1 MNNIQIFISYSEDS
15 PYHIKKIERIVNY
28 LEKEGY
34 VVYFYAKAPLGT
46 NNMEFMQK
54 IGELLSLKINF
65 YGASFSIFDFAIW
78 YLFATLV
85 IWIVKQLLF

>member
-1 MNNIQIFISYSEDS
+1 MADS
-15 PYHIKKIERIVNY
+15 P
-28 LEKEGY
+28 
-34 VVYFYAKAPLGT
+34 KAYQFIFTL
-46 NNMEFMQK
+46 
-54 IGELLSLKINF
+54 LLSLKINF

>member
-1 MNNIQIFISYSEDS
+1 MFG
-15 PYHIKKIERIVNY
+15 Y
-28 LEKEGY
+28 LSKRSAKELLEAEKLVPE
-34 VVYFYAKAPLGT
+34 F
-46 NNMEFMQK
+46 MEFMQK

>member
-1 MNNIQIFISYSEDS
+1 MF
-15 PYHIKKIERIVNY
+15 
-28 LEKEGY
+28 
-34 VVYFYAKAPLGT
+34 
-46 NNMEFMQK
+46 MEFMQK

-85 IWIVKQLLF
+85 ICIVKQLLF